1 MIIKSRLIVIN
12 IVFALL
18 ISTSA
23 IMFDKSN
30 LFWAFYTGG
39 WAEVPNKILEG
50 LLVTVVFLI
59 AWLVFGTIMGYTKK
73 KGFMKFVSLYW
84 GIGGSICLTAVLMAP
99 IGKFAIIAIP
109 AFILFL
115 APTYGLTY
123 FYAASSNSNNLLVI
137 ICIISSWSA
146 GAIGYLL
153 GYQLKKL
160 RVSMLSDKYI

>member
-1 MIIKSRLIVIN
+1 M
-12 IVFALL
+12 FALI

-23 IMFDKSN
+23 VMFDKSN
-30 LFWAFYTGG
+30 LFWAFYIGG
-39 WAEVPNKILEG
+39 WTAAPNKIFEG

-59 AWLVFGTIMGYTKK
+59 AWLLYGTIMGYTKE

-109 AFILFL
+109 AFLLFL
-115 APTYGLTY
+115 VPTYGLTY
-123 FYAASSNSNNLLVI
+123 FYAASSNFNNQLVI
-137 ICIISSWSA
+137 ICLILSWSA

-160 RVSMLSDKYI
+160 RVSTLSDK